1 MPSSALKSRPVW
13 KTGPTEKN
21 MRLNSQLHKAI
32 AFLRR
37 DFKTELSYRF
47 SFLLTIAGIVFSV
60 IMFYYI
66 SKLFGKAASP
76 YLEAYG
82 GDYFSF
88 VIIGIAFSGYL
99 STSLHSFSG
108 AIREGQML
116 GTIEAMMVTP
126 TGIPSIIL
134 FSSLWSFIS
143 TTIEVFL
150 YLLAGVLIFG
160 LDLGKANIPSA
171 LIVMALT
178 ILSFF
183 PFGIISASFIMVF
196 KRGDPIAFFFGTA
209 SSLLGGVYYPIT
221 ILPAW
226 LQGLSNLLP
235 ITYSLRAMRLALLK
249 GYTIPV
255 LAPDLWALAL
265 FSAVMIPL
273 SLIAFSYAV
282 RKAKQSGS
290 LGQY

>member
-1 MPSSALKSRPVW
+1 M
-13 KTGPTEKN
+13 
-21 MRLNSQLHKAI
+21 NSQIHKAI

-47 SFLLTIAGIVFSV
+47 SFLLNLAGISFSV

-76 YLEAYG
+76 YLADYG

-116 GTIEAMMVTP
+116 GTLEAMMVTP

-134 FSSLWSFIS
+134 FSSLWSFVY
-143 TTIEVFL
+143 TTVEVIF
-150 YLLAGVLIFG
+150 YLLGGVILFG
-160 LDLGKANIPSA
+160 LDLSKSNIPSA
-171 LIVMALT
+171 LTVMILT
-178 ILSFF
+178 ILSFS
-183 PFGIISASFIMVF
+183 PLGIISASFIMIF

-209 SSLLGGVYYPIT
+209 SALLGGVYYPVA
-221 ILPAW
+221 ILPEW
-226 LQGLSNLLP
+226 IQGLSYLLP
-235 ITYSLRAMRLALLK
+235 ITYSLRAMRFALLN
-249 GYTIPV
+249 GASIPEI
-255 LAPDLWALAL
+255 APDLIAL
-265 FSAVMIPL
+265 FIFSLIMIPL
-273 SLIAFSYAV
+273 SLFAFRFAV
-282 RKAKQSGS
+282 RKAKETGS

>member
-1 MPSSALKSRPVW
+1 LTLLVKAL
-13 KTGPTEKN
+13 
-21 MRLNSQLHKAI
+21 

-47 SFLLTIAGIVFSV
+47 SFLLNLAGISFSV
-60 IMFYYI
+60 IMFYFI
-66 SKLFGKAASP
+66 AKLFGRAASP
-76 YLEAYG
+76 YLKDYG

-108 AIREGQML
+108 AIREGQIL
-116 GTIEAMMVTP
+116 GTLEAMMVTP

-134 FSSLWSFIS
+134 LSSLWGFIS
-143 TTIEVFL
+143 ETIEVL
-150 YLLAGVLIFG
+150 IYLLAGVIIFG
-160 LDLGKANIPSA
+160 LDLGRANIPSA
-171 LIVMALT
+171 LIVMTLT
-178 ILSFF
+178 ILSLS

-196 KRGDPIAFFFGTA
+196 KRGDPIAFLFVTA

-221 ILPAW
+221 ILPPL
-226 LQGLSNLLP
+226 LQNLSYLLP
-235 ITYSLRAMRLALLK
+235 ITYSLRAIRYALLN
-249 GYTIPV
+249 GYPLSGI
-255 LAPDLWALAL
+255 ASDLFMLGL

-273 SLIAFSYAV
+273 SLVTFSYAV
-282 RKAKQSGS
+282 RKAKEKGS